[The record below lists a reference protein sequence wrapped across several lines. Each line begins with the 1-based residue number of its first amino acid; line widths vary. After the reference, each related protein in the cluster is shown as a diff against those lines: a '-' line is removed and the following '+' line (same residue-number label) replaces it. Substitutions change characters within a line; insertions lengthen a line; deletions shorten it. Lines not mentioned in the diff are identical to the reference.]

1 MYGVPHRSILEPLLF
16 NAFFSDFFYF
26 LEGADIATYA
36 DDNTP
41 YNANLTQKPVILQVE
56 ETSSIFFKWFH
67 NNYMKVNIIA
77 NIDNNRIDSEDM
89 HELLGITIDSKLTSD
104 IHFNRLC

>member
-1 MYGVPHRSILEPLLF
+1 
-16 NAFFSDFFYF
+16 
-26 LEGADIATYA
+26 
-36 DDNTP
+36 
-41 YNANLTQKPVILQVE
+41 
-56 ETSSIFFKWFH
+56 
-67 NNYMKVNIIA
+67 MKVNIIA